1 MLSQNRDRNKK
12 FLTFYIEEMINIQNI
27 YVHYILTLLEQG
39 LLALLSSP
47 QVFSVVRV
55 ALLSSP
61 LVFSVIRVALL
72 SSPLV
77 FSVVRVAQSLVFCV
91 VFC

>member
-1 MLSQNRDRNKK
+1 
-12 FLTFYIEEMINIQNI
+12 MINIQNI

-61 LVFSVIRVALL
+61 QVFTVVRIALL

-77 FSVVRVAQSLVFCV
+77 FIAVRVVESLAF
-91 VFC
+91 